1 MASIDGKVIANALYH
16 AALVSGLSIGFA
28 KLTQMALKGSLPKL
42 DTTARDAGMMLIDV
56 SLAILTKDELIKRGI
71 IPSNIS
77 P

>member
-1 MASIDGKVIANALYH
+1 MASIDGKAITNALYH
-16 AALVSGLSIGFA
+16 AALVSGLSIGYA
-28 KLTQMALKGSLPKL
+28 KLTHMAIKGSLPKL
-42 DTTARDAGMMLIDV
+42 DTTARDAGMMLLDV

>member
-1 MASIDGKVIANALYH
+1 MASIDGKVVANTIYH

-28 KLTQMALKGSLPKL
+28 KLTQMAIKGSLPKL
-42 DTTARDAGMMLIDV
+42 DTTARDAGMMLLDV

>member
-1 MASIDGKVIANALYH
+1 MALIDGKVVANTMYH

-28 KLTQMALKGSLPKL
+28 KLTQMVIKGSLPKL
-42 DTTARDAGMMLIDV
+42 DTTARDAGMMLLDV
-56 SLAILTKDELIKRGI
+56 LLAILTKDELIKRGI